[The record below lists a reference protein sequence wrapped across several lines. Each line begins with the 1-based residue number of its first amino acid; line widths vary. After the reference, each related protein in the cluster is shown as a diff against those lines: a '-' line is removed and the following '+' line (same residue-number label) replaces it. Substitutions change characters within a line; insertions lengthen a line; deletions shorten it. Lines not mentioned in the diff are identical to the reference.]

1 MNGNS
6 AVEVKE
12 LRKVFRDG
20 KRGEVW
26 ALKGISFRAQ
36 RGEIYGLLGPNGAGK
51 TTTLRIL
58 STILTPTTG
67 EVWVNGFEVTAHP
80 QDIRRS
86 IGFLT
91 GETGLYSRLTPEEL
105 LRYFGKLYLTDNHY
119 LEERIQSLKEM
130 LAMEGFWN
138 RKCVHLSTGEHQRVN
153 IARTIIHDPS
163 VIILDEP
170 TAGLDVLASRAIVE
184 FIKNARQQGKC
195 IILSTHDMGEAE
207 RLCDRIGIIHQG
219 QLIAE
224 GSRQELF
231 NQHSASNLEE
241 VFLKAIQHC
250 QETY

>member
-1 MNGNS
+1 MNGNG
-6 AVEVKE
+6 AVEAKE
-12 LRKVFRDG
+12 VSKVFRDG

-58 STILTPTTG
+58 STILAPTRG
-67 EVWVNGFEVTAHP
+67 EVWVNGFEVTSHP
-80 QDIRRS
+80 QEVRRS

-105 LRYFGKLYLTDNHY
+105 LRYFGRLYLSDNKQ
-119 LEERIQSLKEM
+119 LEERIQALKEM
-130 LAMEGFWN
+130 LAMGGFWN
-138 RKCVHLSTGEHQRVN
+138 RKCAHLSTGEHQRVN

-163 VIILDEP
+163 VIVLDEP
-170 TAGLDVLASRAIVE
+170 TAGLDVLASRAIVD

-231 NQHSASNLEE
+231 SRFSASNLEE
-241 VFLKAIQHC
+241 VFLKAIDHRK
-250 QETY
+250 ETD